1 MAIHLQKVLFNR
13 LRFYIDY
20 YQLTK
25 SKSTLDREKLTNQ
38 IREELLHY
46 ANNANDI
53 RPKNVQKRSN
63 VNELYAK
70 FYASRENSVES
81 NISTETKDELN
92 DDEMDVVM
100 QPQFEIGIHTK
111 PKWSQTIKQYA
122 ARKSIETITVKQN
135 PQSLLKPIDERSV
148 VAIKMPSL
156 GAKTLEPLESIII
169 TQRQEEQPPELIK
182 GRINLRQ
189 ALAKAAAKDDS
200 KLLPEISIST
210 KSPETVPFIPSPKSA
225 TTTSLA
231 SNSSTDE
238 IDGLKDDEKL
248 EDIDQERFL
257 GFFGLCTESQY
268 EYLKNRRPIRKKRH
282 CTSAERRDYHNN
294 GKYKLYEEQ
303 FLKRGRRQ
311 FLYSPPATRAKKR
324 IAIVAVDRPETK
336 APEKKEFV
344 IIPKRAK
351 PAKPA
356 TISIQADIDDKVC
369 VSCYKPSK

>member
-1 MAIHLQKVLFNR
+1 MFLQKILFNR

-25 SKSTLDREKLTNQ
+25 SKSTTDREKLTNQ
-38 IREELLHY
+38 IRDELLHY

-70 FYASRENSVES
+70 FYSSRENSVES
-81 NISTETKDELN
+81 NISTEIKDEPIN
-92 DDEMDVVM
+92 DGMNVVM
-100 QPQFEIGIHTK
+100 QPQIEIGLQTK
-111 PKWSQTIKQYA
+111 PQWSQAMKKYS
-122 ARKSIETITVKQN
+122 ARKSIEITTVKQN
-135 PQSLLKPIDERSV
+135 PQSLLKPVDERSV
-148 VAIKMPSL
+148 ELSKMPSQRRI
-156 GAKTLEPLESIII
+156 LEPLEPIII
-169 TQRQEEQPPELIK
+169 TPPQEEQPPELIK
-182 GRINLRQ
+182 GRFNLRQ
-189 ALAKAAAKDDS
+189 ALAKAAAKDDP
-200 KLLPEISIST
+200 KPLPEISIST

-225 TTTSLA
+225 TTISSA

-248 EDIDQERFL
+248 EDIGQERFL
-257 GFFGLCTESQY
+257 GFFGLCTESQF
-268 EYLKNRRPIRKKRH
+268 EYLKNRRPLRKKRH

-324 IAIVAVDRPETK
+324 VASVAVDKQDSK
-336 APEKKEFV
+336 APLKKEFV
-344 IIPKRAK
+344 IIPKRPK
-351 PAKPA
+351 PVATKTPP
-356 TISIQADIDDKVC
+356 TISQTDIDDKVC